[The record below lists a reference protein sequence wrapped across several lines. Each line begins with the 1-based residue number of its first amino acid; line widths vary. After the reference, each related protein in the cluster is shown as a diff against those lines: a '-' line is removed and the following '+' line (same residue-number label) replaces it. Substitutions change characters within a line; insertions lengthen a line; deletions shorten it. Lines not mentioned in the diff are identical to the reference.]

1 MCSGSNVWWCVH
13 DTCIRDAT
21 VCRFL
26 FLSCHPAVDFAP
38 GWFAS
43 RKSPW
48 NRCWR
53 RGGGWDGFGWIAG
66 GEGRRRGWRE
76 VVRQGLVQGEVKK
89 GVCLVWIAG
98 GGEERG
104 YANHHY
110 LLTPYSTPTRHPNSP
125 PPSPQH
131 PPHLSANA
139 TSAGTLKLAQ
149 NILFAGATSLTS

>member
-1 MCSGSNVWWCVH
+1 MVGLPGGRVGGEVGGRQSG
-13 DTCIRDAT
+13 R
-21 VCRFL
+21 
-26 FLSCHPAVDFAP
+26 
-38 GWFAS
+38 GWFRGRS
-43 RKSPW
+43 R
-48 NRCWR
+48 
-53 RGGGWDGFGWIAG
+53 
-66 GEGRRRGWRE
+66 
-76 VVRQGLVQGEVKK
+76 K

-110 LLTPYSTPTRHPNSP
+110 LITPYSTPTRHPNSP